1 LLAGIALGLSL
12 ESYSPLDP
20 SWNTASPHGPQNL
33 LGYPGA
39 YFADLVFQLFG
50 FGAVAIPILTL
61 LLGWKWIRSEPVAAT
76 RLVGLALLLLS
87 VCAALSVRGISFQWK
102 ETAES
107 GGLAGRL
114 VTDLLVAA
122 FNSTGALIVISAW
135 AVRALSTRAS
145 MPRRTSGDG

>member
-1 LLAGIALGLSL
+1 MRLLSPTSRNRLNEAVGILLLLAGIALGLSL

-50 FGAVAIPILTL
+50 FAAVAIPILTL

-76 RLVGLALLLLS
+76 RLAGLALLLLS
-87 VCAALSVRGISFQWK
+87 LSAALSVRGISDRK
-102 ETAES
+102 S
-107 GGLAGRL
+107 
-114 VTDLLVAA
+114 VV
-122 FNSTGALIVISAW
+122 
-135 AVRALSTRAS
+135 
-145 MPRRTSGDG
+145 